1 MKLLKSICSIL
12 IILSLTGCKKHEE
25 KTGIVIIGKRVDA
38 SDFAKTIRVFS
49 VAHKHT
55 LEIGASEDAYYK
67 KMKEMIDAVRGNISN
82 EYANLFVF
90 PEDAGL
96 VLGFL
101 GSRGEQGRSE
111 EFALNAFFDLFE
123 PYSQP
128 YNYYL
133 KKFQGLSPQRY
144 LLLALTD
151 TLWRPFY
158 NTFSA
163 LSKEYNSYILSCT
176 NVAEAVSSADPDD
189 IAKLGDP
196 DFPERKDVYVAKSP
210 DVWNT
215 CFLFNPDGEIVH
227 RTKKVYLVPEE
238 KELLD
243 LTNGNL
249 AEVTVYNV
257 PGTEINLCVGISLDA
272 FKNDFVQHADDG
284 GCNVFLQ
291 PDANPGMWASFYPYW
306 QPDDWL
312 GSVMGTMQYT
322 NIQYNVNPMMT
333 GNFFD
338 MVFDGQSAI
347 TAKFDT
353 ELQRNINYIGSQ
365 PITPDYDSRFP
376 AGGFLLLGPWVMDDP
391 AEEEPT
397 LTLDERR
404 STLRDKSLAL
414 VSPSACV
421 SYELNESLCGSDE
434 NNYLETILWADLVV
448 R

>member
-1 MKLLKSICSIL
+1 MIL
-12 IILSLTGCKKHEE
+12 IILSFTGCKKHKEE
-25 KTGIVIIGKRVDA
+25 TGIIIMGRPRESGDPA
-38 SDFAKTIRVFS
+38 RTIRAFS
-49 VAHKHT
+49 VAHKHS
-55 LEIGASEDAYYK
+55 LEIGASEEAYYK
-67 KMKEMIDAVRGNISN
+67 KMRDMIEAVRRNISD
-82 EYANLFVF
+82 EYVNLFVF

-101 GSRGEQGRSE
+101 GSRGEKGRSE
-111 EFALNAFFDLFE
+111 ESSLNAFVDLFE
-123 PYSQP
+123 SYSNP
-128 YNYYL
+128 YNYYY
-133 KKFQGLSPQRY
+133 KKFPGLSPQRY
-144 LLLALTD
+144 LFLALTD

-163 LSKEYNSYILSCT
+163 LAKEYSSYILSCT
-176 NVAEAVSSADPDD
+176 NVAQAVLSTDPNEVA
-189 IAKLGDP
+189 ILGDP
-196 DFPERKDVYVAKSP
+196 DFPERTDVYIAESP

-249 AEVTVYNV
+249 SEVTVYNI

-272 FKNDFVQHADDG
+272 FKSDYVHHIDG
-284 GCNVFLQ
+284 LGCNVFLQ
-291 PDANPGMWASFYPYW
+291 PDANPGMWASYYPYW

-347 TAKFDT
+347 TAKFDQDLRR
-353 ELQRNINYIGSQ
+353 EINYVGNTPLESQ
-365 PITPDYDSRFP
+365 EYKDRYP
-376 AGGFLLLGPWVMDDP
+376 AGGFLLMGPWVIEDP
-391 AEEEPT
+391 VVENPG
-397 LTLDERR
+397 LTIDERR
-404 STLRDKSLAL
+404 DILRSKSLAL
-414 VSPSACV
+414 ASPSACV
-421 SYELNESLCGSDE
+421 SMELDRALCGADE